1 VGSRPPFASSA
12 FVGLIAGYFV
22 GYRSGQVAGEL
33 AALKS
38 ILLGRQ
44 RPLPPPAKRGVF
56 GITNQVSNCRSPK
69 PLRSRLVNRSAHFAG
84 TE

>member
-1 VGSRPPFASSA
+1 MDQMATLVSLGSA

-38 ILLGRQ
+38 MQHRHGRDVSVHRTSR
-44 RPLPPPAKRGVF
+44 RPNDDSQAA
-56 GITNQVSNCRSPK
+56 SS
-69 PLRSRLVNRSAHFAG
+69 
-84 TE
+84 

>member
-1 VGSRPPFASSA
+1 MDQMATLVSFGSA

-38 ILLGRQ
+38 MQHRHGRD
-44 RPLPPPAKRGVF
+44 
-56 GITNQVSNCRSPK
+56 VSAH
-69 PLRSRLVNRSAHFAG
+69 RSRRPSDDSQAASS
-84 TE
+84 

>member
-1 VGSRPPFASSA
+1 MDQIATLVCFGSA

-38 ILLGRQ
+38 MQHRHA
-44 RPLPPPAKRGVF
+44 RDV
-56 GITNQVSNCRSPK
+56 
-69 PLRSRLVNRSAHFAG
+69 SAHRSSRRPNDDSQAASS
-84 TE
+84 